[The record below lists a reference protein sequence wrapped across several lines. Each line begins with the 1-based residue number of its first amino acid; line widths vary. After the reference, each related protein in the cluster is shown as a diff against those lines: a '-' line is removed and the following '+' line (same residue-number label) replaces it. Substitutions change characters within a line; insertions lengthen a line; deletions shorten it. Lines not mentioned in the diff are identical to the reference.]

1 MAKLTIDGQSVEVKD
16 GSTILDAAKAINIK
30 IPTLCYH
37 PDQSVKANCRIC
49 VVEVEGQRLLV
60 PACAYP
66 VSDGMVVKTTTA
78 RVRKARMNILELI
91 FSHHSKNCLECDRN
105 GNCELQTIAEDMHFI
120 RDLRY
125 PLELRGKGK
134 DMSSPSITRDPSKCI
149 VCDRCLVCC
158 NDVQTVFALNK
169 ENRGFPTVIT
179 PVFGR
184 SLADTVCISCGQCV
198 QACPVGALVAHDD
211 REPVW
216 QMIEGNKK
224 EVVAQVAPAVRVTIA
239 EALGEDPGIV
249 STGRLVTA
257 MKRIGFD
264 KVFDTNVTA
273 DLTIMEEG
281 TEFITR
287 LTTGG
292 VLPMITSCSPGW
304 INFCETYY
312 PELLPNLS
320 SCKSPQGMFGA
331 LIKTYYAQKLGKDPK
346 DVYSVSIMP
355 CTAKKFEAKRPELS
369 TNGNPDIDTV
379 LTVQELARMIEQC
392 GITFKDLPET
402 DFDDPFGL
410 GSGAGVIFG
419 STGGVM
425 EAALRSVYEII
436 TKQPLAD
443 INFKAVRGFTGVKEA
458 TIPIGDLEVK
468 VAVAHSTGNA
478 RKLMDAVRDG
488 KADYHFIEIMAC
500 PGGCIGGGGNPIKNW
515 AKMQLRF
522 DAIYQTDVNLPVRQS
537 HKNPVIKELY
547 QDFLGEPNSHVAHE
561 LLHTTYRDRSYL
573 LK

>member
-16 GSTILDAAKAINIK
+16 GATILDAAKVLNIK

-37 PDQSVKANCRIC
+37 PDQAVKANCRIC

-60 PACAYP
+60 PSCSYP
-66 VSDGMVVKTTTA
+66 VSDGMVVKTNTA

-105 GNCELQTIAEDMHFI
+105 GNCELQTIAADMHFN

-125 PLELRGKGK
+125 PLELRGNGK

-149 VCDRCLVCC
+149 VCNRCVVAC
-158 NDVQTVFALNK
+158 NEVQTVFALNK
-169 ENRGFPTVIT
+169 ENRGFKSVVT
-179 PVFGR
+179 PVFGK
-184 SLADTVCISCGQCV
+184 SLIDTVCISCGQCV
-198 QACPVGALVAHDD
+198 QACPVGALVVHDD

-216 QMIEGNKK
+216 KMIEGNEK
-224 EVVAQVAPAVRVTIA
+224 EVVAQIAPAVRITIA
-239 EALGEDPGIV
+239 EALGEDPGVV

-257 MKRIGFD
+257 MKRVGFD

-287 LTTGG
+287 VTTGG
-292 VLPMITSCSPGW
+292 TLPMITSCSPGW

-312 PELLPNLS
+312 PELLDNLS

-331 LIKTYYAQKLGKDPK
+331 LIKTFYAQKTGKDPQ
-346 DVYSVSIMP
+346 DIYSVSIMP
-355 CTAKKFEAKRPELS
+355 CTAKKFEAKRPELA
-369 TNGNPDIDTV
+369 TNGNPDIDAV

-392 GITFKDLPET
+392 GISFKDLPET

-419 STGGVM
+419 ATGGVM

-436 TKQPLAD
+436 TKEELQD
-443 INFKAVRGFTGVKEA
+443 INFTAVRGFEGVKEA
-458 TIPIGDLEVK
+458 TIPVGDLIVK
-468 VAVAHSTGNA
+468 VAVAHGTGNA

-488 KADYHFIEIMAC
+488 KAEYHFIEIMAC

-522 DAIYQTDVNLPVRQS
+522 DAVYQADIDLPIRKS
-537 HKNPVIKELY
+537 HKNPVVSELY
-547 QDFLGEPNSHVAHE
+547 KDFLGEPNSHKSHE
-561 LLHTTYRDRSYL
+561 LLHTTYSDRSYL

>member
-1 MAKLTIDGQSVEVKD
+1 MVKLTIDGQSVEVKD
-16 GSTILDAAKAINIK
+16 GSTILDAAKALHIK

-37 PDQSVKANCRIC
+37 PDQAVKANCRIC
-49 VVEVEGQRLLV
+49 VVEVERQRLLV
-60 PACAYP
+60 PACSYP
-66 VSDGMVVKTTTA
+66 VSEGMVVKTTTA

-105 GNCELQTIAEDMHFI
+105 GNCELQSVAEDMHFI

-125 PLELRGKGK
+125 PLELRGHGK

-149 VCDRCLVCC
+149 VCDRCLVAC
-158 NDVQTVFALNK
+158 NEVQTVFALNK
-169 ENRGFPTVIT
+169 ENRGFPTVVT

-198 QACPVGALVAHDD
+198 QACPVGALVVHDD

-216 QMIEGNKK
+216 QMIESHEK
-224 EVVAQVAPAVRVTIA
+224 EVVAQVAPAVRITIA

-287 LTTGG
+287 LTSGG
-292 VLPMITSCSPGW
+292 ALPMITSCSPGW

-331 LIKTYYAQKLGKDPK
+331 LIKTYYAQKMGKDPK
-346 DVYSVSIMP
+346 DIFSVSIMP
-355 CTAKKFEAKRPELS
+355 CTAKKFEAKRPELA
-369 TNGNPDIDTV
+369 TNGNPDIDAV

-436 TKQPLAD
+436 TKQSLVD

-458 TIPIGDLEVK
+458 TIPIGDLNVK

-488 KADYHFIEIMAC
+488 KAEYHFIEIMAC

-522 DAIYQTDVNLPVRQS
+522 DAVYQADVNLPVRQS

-547 QDFLGEPNSHVAHE
+547 QDFLGEPNSHVAHD
-561 LLHTTYRDRSYL
+561 LLHTTYKDRSDL